1 MKLFLKS
8 EREFYPPRKFRQNS
22 TCRAA
27 DFLFTRSANG
37 CKQARRGEAGI
48 GLRVYHAA
56 RRQGQGRS
64 CRHGRRRRGRRGHG
78 RRGQP
83 QRCARK
89 KKCELHAHPGFFLRR
104 PALFA
109 SRARPN
115 VLGPTLPLPAQRP
128 HYRPGDPG
136 RVRPVGCAPHALLS
150 PPSEAGW
157 INAYKRLQTERYF
170 CHPPI
175 FSVRL

>member
-1 MKLFLKS
+1 MGANKRGGA
-8 EREFYPPRKFRQNS
+8 ERGSASASTMPPVAKGKAA
-22 TCRAA
+22 AA
-27 DFLFTRSANG
+27 DTDAAGTNAAGNPKDALGKRNVSFTRT
-37 CKQARRGEAGI
+37 
-48 GLRVYHAA
+48 RVFV
-56 RRQGQGRS
+56 
-64 CRHGRRRRGRRGHG
+64 CV
-78 RRGQP
+78 
-83 QRCARK
+83 
-89 KKCELHAHPGFFLRR
+89 R

-115 VLGPTLPLPAQRP
+115 VLGPTPSLPAQRP
-128 HYRPGDPG
+128 RYRPGDRG
-136 RVRPVGCAPHALLS
+136 LFRPVGCAPARAPP